1 MDRWFGL
8 AAVAEYLRVKRFAEI
23 AMRKI
28 ATCVILG
35 LFVVVV
41 TSATGLS
48 QSASALIGT
57 WKLNPQ
63 KSQMVYNLP
72 PKDLVRKYEDR
83 GGGVYIFTQE
93 GRAPDGMKMFSM
105 YVAKE
110 DGKEYPLVIQGADEL
125 GSILLKP
132 VDAYTTE
139 QTEKHGGNITSTATR
154 TISRDGRT
162 MTLTVKFRSFGG
174 GPPENATDVM
184 VFDKQ

>member
-1 MDRWFGL
+1 
-8 AAVAEYLRVKRFAEI
+8 
-23 AMRKI
+23 MRKI
-28 ATCVILG
+28 AKCMILV

-41 TSATGLS
+41 TPAISFS
-48 QSASALIGT
+48 QSASPLMGT

-63 KSQMVYNLP
+63 KSKLVFNLP
-72 PKDLVRKYEDR
+72 PKNLVRTYEDR

-93 GRAPDGMKMFSM
+93 GRTADNSKMFSM
-105 YVAKE
+105 YVAKD

-125 GSILLKP
+125 GSISLKA

-154 TISRDGRT
+154 TISRDGKT
-162 MTLTVKFRSFGG
+162 MTLTVKLRGFGG
-174 GPPENATDVM
+174 GPPDDSIDVM